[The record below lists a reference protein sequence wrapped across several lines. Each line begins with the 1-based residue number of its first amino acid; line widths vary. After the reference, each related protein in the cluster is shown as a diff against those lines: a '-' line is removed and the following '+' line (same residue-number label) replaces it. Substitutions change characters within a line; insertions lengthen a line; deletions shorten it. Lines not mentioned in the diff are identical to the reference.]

1 MVQLREAT
9 KIYANGQSNRTA
21 LNKLDLSVS
30 EGEYIAVMGASG
42 CGKSTLLNILGCMD
56 TLTSG
61 EYYFDNVC
69 VSSLA
74 TQKLHRF
81 RKEHIGFV
89 FQNFALMNR
98 YTIYENVELPLLAR
112 GVPLS
117 KRKAMA
123 LDIMEALGIGD
134 LRDQLPMQT
143 SGGQQQRT
151 AIARAIVSGNPLLL
165 ADEPTGA
172 LDQRTGNEIMN
183 VFDSIHKQGKTI
195 ILVTH
200 DEKIANRADRIIWM
214 EDGNWLEK
222 EEKACPK
229 KACLGKS

>member
-1 MVQLREAT
+1 MVRLKEAT
-9 KIYANGQSNRTA
+9 KIYTNGQTNKIA
-21 LNKLDLSVS
+21 LNRLDLSVS
-30 EGEYIAVMGASG
+30 EGEYVAVMGASG

-56 TLTSG
+56 ILTSG
-61 EYYFDNVC
+61 EYYFGDVC
-69 VSSLA
+69 VSSLS

-98 YTIYENVELPLLAR
+98 YTIYENVELPLLAK
-112 GVPLS
+112 GIPLA
-117 KRKAMA
+117 KRRAMV
-123 LDIMEALGIGD
+123 LEIMEALGIRD
-134 LRDQLPMQT
+134 LRNQLPLQT

-151 AIARAIVSGNPLLL
+151 AIARALVSGNPLLL

-172 LDQRTGNEIMN
+172 LDKKTGNEIMD

-200 DEKIANRADRIIWM
+200 DETVAKRADRIVWM
-214 EDGNWLEK
+214 EDGNWLQ
-222 EEKACPK
+222 
-229 KACLGKS
+229 